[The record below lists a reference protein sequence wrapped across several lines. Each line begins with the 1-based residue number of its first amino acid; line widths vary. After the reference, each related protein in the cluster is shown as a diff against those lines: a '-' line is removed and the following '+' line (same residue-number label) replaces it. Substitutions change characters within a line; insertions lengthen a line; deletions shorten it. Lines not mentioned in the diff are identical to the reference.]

1 MRKYSSIY
9 MYIWIYKYSASWLS
23 LPENWPSSIYTH
35 THTHVFMFVF
45 VFAVRVHSMCPV
57 TFSSTT
63 FWLSFWLILFCLLL
77 LGCVCVCVL
86 CLALAHSFCCYLF
99 ILPASFGSQVPK
111 GKYCAYAACVRPSA
125 KSISDC
131 PTNTMYIQMRVC
143 VCSPV
148 RTGQTESAVTVTRS
162 CTIFWSILSGNE
174 TPICPE
180 SKNQQTHRWFRLF
193 VHVPERK

>member
-1 MRKYSSIY
+1 MDGNRFSIKHQKLNSKRKERKLEQTHEMRKYSSIY
-9 MYIWIYKYSASWLS
+9 IYGYINRVPVDSRCQRIDQV
-23 LPENWPSSIYTH
+23 PFTHTH

-86 CLALAHSFCCYLF
+86 RLALARSFCSYLF

-131 PTNTMYIQMRVC
+131 PTNTMYIQLRMSVC
-143 VCSPV
+143 VCVQS
-148 RTGQTESAVTVTRS
+148 S
-162 CTIFWSILSGNE
+162 
-174 TPICPE
+174 
-180 SKNQQTHRWFRLF
+180 
-193 VHVPERK
+193 